1 MRGANEESP
10 VEEVPETPTTPEEIA
25 ATKSEIVPESVAEVT
40 PEVATPAPTTDD
52 DIPDWLRG
60 AHEETPITGDTQE
73 NMAETITEPA
83 VPEIPAA
90 TD

>member
-1 MRGANEESP
+1 MRGADTP
-10 VEEVPETPTTPEEIA
+10 VEEVSVTPTTPEETP
-25 ATKSEIVPESVAEVT
+25 ATKPEIVPEPVAEVT
-40 PEVATPAPTTDD
+40 PETPTPTPTTDD

>member
-1 MRGANEESP
+1 MRGADTP
-10 VEEVPETPTTPEEIA
+10 VEEVSETPATKPEIA
-25 ATKSEIVPESVAEVT
+25 PEAVTEAT
-40 PEVATPAPTTDD
+40 PEVPTETPATTDD